1 MQVDSYSGTLSS
13 LLEGLGPRS
22 SRGQADSSAQY
33 AEISAEISAEGN
45 RRQESAAAR
54 SGTSGATVAASVV
67 AQSSSTV
74 EQTVA
79 SASSSGTG
87 STTEQVTRTA
97 EAAETA
103 ANASLSPPAASTI
116 PNFAASSPQD
126 PSPAA
131 PWPVNI
137 ITPAIA
143 PELASQSKS
152 ALAQAM
158 TNAGLDPS
166 QYKASYWEELVWY
179 PGGNYTN
186 RYITVQAPGGEKID
200 FDAAATLKSPHVTA
214 DILREHM
221 TAAT

>member
-33 AEISAEISAEGN
+33 AEISAEIRSESS
-45 RRQESAAAR
+45 RREEVS
-54 SGTSGATVAASVV
+54 SSPSSTSGATVAAAAV

-74 EQTVA
+74 EQT
-79 SASSSGTG
+79 SATSSSSGT
-87 STTEQVTRTA
+87 
-97 EAAETA
+97 EAATQAATSTA
-103 ANASLSPPAASTI
+103 TATTRAAAASLDTPAATTTAT
-116 PNFAASSPQD
+116 FAASSPQD

-137 ITPAIA
+137 VTPAIA
-143 PELASQSKS
+143 PELAAQSKS

-158 TNAGLDPS
+158 TDAGLDPS

-179 PGGNYTN
+179 PGGNWTN